1 MISSLY
7 IDGAA
12 LWVALGMVL
21 ALFFGFIF
29 FGSAYIKEK
38 NHSERLERELGLF
51 KREFSF
57 EVSKA
62 YKRGY
67 KTALI
72 GKGNGNES
80 KSKKD

>member
-7 IDGAA
+7 IDGWA
-12 LWVALGMVL
+12 LWVAFGIFFI
-21 ALFFGFIF
+21 LFFGFIY

-51 KREFSF
+51 KREFSY

-62 YKRGY
+62 YKRGFN
-67 KTALI
+67 TALI
-72 GKGNGNES
+72 TKGEKNES
-80 KSKKD
+80 KSKKN